1 MVQDTADLARK
12 VMDAALN
19 RQASDIVLLD
29 LREICGFTD
38 YFVICSGESERQ
50 LKAICD
56 EIDETLSGES
66 ITTRRYQGSA
76 ISGWVI
82 LDLGD
87 IVVHVFTP
95 DKREYYA
102 LERVWDKAPTV
113 VKIL

>member
-1 MVQDTADLARK
+1 
-12 VMDAALN
+12 MDAALN
-19 RQASDIVLLD
+19 RHASDIVLLD

-56 EIDETLSGES
+56 EIDGTLSGES
-66 ITTRRYQGSA
+66 KTPRRYQGSA
-76 ISGWVI
+76 VSGWVI

-95 DKREYYA
+95 DNREYYA